1 MHMTLKDIRCIHQ
14 TPIWNVNA
22 AMTIKC
28 VQETCHTVA
37 DQVRDTIQGYQM
49 WSVVAPDQMNNGLYA
64 LAISLQEQQMT
75 IELLTVVTA
84 FVDSMIYGSK
94 RRYEEFQYVWRLF
107 IQSED

>member
-1 MHMTLKDIRCIHQ
+1 
-14 TPIWNVNA
+14 
-22 AMTIKC
+22 
-28 VQETCHTVA
+28 
-37 DQVRDTIQGYQM
+37 M